1 MQSNSIATPQ
11 NLMMIQLCY
20 SIPGCAPVLLN
31 VSVSVGHTISQ
42 VLLNL
47 EPELFHQLQSMLES
61 NAAVAVFGKK
71 KTGDFI
77 LSPGDRLE
85 ICRSLIAE
93 PMDARRRR
101 AKREHKSGKM

>member
-1 MQSNSIATPQ
+1 MQSNSMALAQ
-11 NLMMIQLCY
+11 NLMSIQLCY
-20 SIPGCAPVLLN
+20 SIPECPPVLFNL
-31 VSVSVGHTISQ
+31 SVPVGNTIGQ

-47 EPELFHQLQSMLES
+47 EPKLSRQLQSMLEG

-71 KTGDFI
+71 KTEDFV

-85 ICRSLIAE
+85 ICRTLIAE